1 MKFTKLVKAEFEDKF
16 SDEWFDGD
24 LQSLIS
30 WAENTRQLLK
40 DGSIKLENKRKIKY
54 LIQDFFEQIDKA
66 SKN

>member
-1 MKFTKLVKAEFEDKF
+1 MKFQKLVKAEFKDKF

-54 LIQDFFEQIDKA
+54 LIQDFFEQLDKA

>member
-1 MKFTKLVKAEFEDKF
+1 MKFTKVIKAEFEDKF

-40 DGSIKLENKRKIKY
+40 DGHIKLENKRKIKY
-54 LIQDFFEQIDKA
+54 LIQDFFEQLKKA